1 MLDENTREWRN
12 TMDNDKELMKGSID
26 ILILSLLALKEMY
39 GYERPNGS
47 GSKVRICTRWVKVR
61 CIRR

>member
-1 MLDENTREWRN
+1 
-12 TMDNDKELMKGSID
+12 MDNDKELMKGSID